1 MHVFVCAYDEC
12 HNLNYICVCVCVCV
26 CVQLFGWNKDNVI
39 ATGSSDGIVK

>member
-26 CVQLFGWNKDNVI
+26 CVFSCLAGTRI
-39 ATGSSDGIVK
+39 MS